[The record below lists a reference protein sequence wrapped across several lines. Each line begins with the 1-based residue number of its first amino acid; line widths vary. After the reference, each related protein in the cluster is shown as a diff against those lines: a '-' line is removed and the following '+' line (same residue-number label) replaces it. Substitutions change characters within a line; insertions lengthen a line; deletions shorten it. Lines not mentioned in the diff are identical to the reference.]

1 LSRARRDRVGP
12 RSPTLPMGLA
22 PAIEHL
28 GWTVDDFEYLDE
40 TRGRALFRSVTHRV
54 FVRHDGRGRE
64 SRAVAEID
72 FASWAASAGL
82 PVVAPDARLVS
93 QPIVGEFGA
102 VTFWPLLEPVA
113 AVAVDPS
120 WFGRTLR
127 SLHDQRPLPALAQ
140 WQPRS
145 WIAAGVEILRSIP
158 GVDSGLATAL
168 AAAGDSA
175 TSDADA
181 AAGRSPQSPI
191 HGDASPDNVV
201 RDDTRLLLTDFEK
214 GSLGPAVYDLAPLQM
229 LARRFGYETAR
240 VDEVLGAYG
249 SRPDGEAEASFTR
262 LFEVV
267 VIAGAI
273 APYAAHAVFEDELR
287 LRLSSFERPKR
298 EVRWTPHKELLAEVR
313 KSESAG

>member
-1 LSRARRDRVGP
+1 V
-12 RSPTLPMGLA
+12 
-22 PAIEHL
+22 IEHL
-28 GWTVDDFEYLDE
+28 GWAIDDFVYLDE

-72 FASWAASAGL
+72 FTRWASSTGL
-82 PVVAPDARLVS
+82 PVVAPDTRLVT

-102 VTFWPLLEPVA
+102 ATFWPLLEPVA
-113 AVAVDPS
+113 AADVDAS

-127 SLHDQRPLPALAQ
+127 RLHDQRPLPAVAQ

-145 WIAAGVEILRSIP
+145 WIAAGVDILRSIP

-175 TSDADA
+175 TSEAEA
-181 AAGRSPQSPI
+181 AAGRSLQSPI
-191 HGDASPDNVV
+191 HGDAAPDNVV
-201 RDDTRLLLTDFEK
+201 RDGSRLLLTDFEK
-214 GSLGPAVYDLAPLQM
+214 GSLGPALYDLAPLHM
-229 LARRFGYETAR
+229 LARRFGYDAGR
-240 VDEVLGAYG
+240 VDEALRAYG
-249 SRPDGEAEASFTR
+249 SRPDREAEASFTR

-287 LRLSSFERPKR
+287 LRLDSFERPKR
-298 EVRWTPHKELLAEVR
+298 EVRWTPHKQLLAEVR
-313 KSESAG
+313 ISESAD

>member
-1 LSRARRDRVGP
+1 VRA
-12 RSPTLPMGLA
+12 PTLPSSLA
-22 PAIEHL
+22 PAIERL
-28 GWTVDDFEYLDE
+28 GWAVDDFEYLDE
-40 TRGRALFRSVTHRV
+40 TRGRVLFRSVTHRV
-54 FVRHDGRGRE
+54 FIRHDGRGRE
-64 SRAVAEID
+64 SRAIAEID
-72 FASWAASAGL
+72 FASWAASTGL

-113 AVAVDPS
+113 AADVDPS

-127 SLHDQRPLPALAQ
+127 RLHDQRPLPAVAE

-145 WIAAGVEILRSIP
+145 WIAAGVEILRSTP

-168 AAAGDSA
+168 AAAGESA
-175 TSDADA
+175 ASQAEATAD
-181 AAGRSPQSPI
+181 RSLQSPI

-214 GSLGPAVYDLAPLQM
+214 GSLGPAIYDLAPLHM
-229 LARRFGYETAR
+229 LARRFGYDAAR
-240 VDEVLGAYG
+240 VDEVLRAYG
-249 SRPDGEAEASFTR
+249 SRPDGEAQAVLTR

-273 APYAAHAVFEDELR
+273 APYAAHALFEHELR
-287 LRLSSFERPKR
+287 LRLGSLDQPERD
-298 EVRWTPHKELLAEVR
+298 VRWTPHKQLLAEER
-313 KSESAG
+313 KSESAS